1 MALLASL
8 NAGASPL
15 LAASLLL
22 PSLRSAIADP
32 RLNDRPPLLTFEPNY
47 HAAFESIDN
56 ERRLRLVDIGGKIK
70 NHNCTAQIPPESPID
85 LRITKAH
92 ASRGYDAVRISVITH
107 SAAPPTFVSDPL
119 GNGTVLDW
127 EYSGKFKYR
136 WTSQFDTGLHNSR
149 CLNTT
154 GEMLDA
160 QNYTWGGHSESPAP
174 DTACLIAC
182 QDNPDCNHFSVFYNG
197 TTEEVQ
203 CELFEKCSTCS
214 PKELI
219 TSFPSKFIPHEQTVS
234 LKDGWTTTSKYG
246 DSYIH
251 TRITQVAPGVNNPF
265 AVDGHEFNVK
275 IPKKDEKA
283 KCIVWGDPCISSKFV
298 GCSFGEYFDAYEKSA
313 TMLNQLSEVEDSFDC
328 FIMLGDNFYDSDG
341 RVTVSFWKRLSLA
354 AKSKPL
360 IYVLGNHDICK

>member
-8 NAGASPL
+8 NTGASPL

-32 RLNDRPPLLTFEPNY
+32 RLNERPPLLTFERNY

-56 ERRLRLVDIGGKIK
+56 ARRLSLTDIGDKIE

-92 ASRGYDAVRISVITH
+92 ASRGYDAVRISVITY
-107 SAAPPTFVSDPL
+107 SATPPTFESNPL
-119 GNGTVLDW
+119 GNGTSLEWD
-127 EYSGKFKYR
+127 YSGKFKYR

-149 CLNTT
+149 CLS
-154 GEMLDA
+154 EILDA

-174 DTACLIAC
+174 DTACLMAC
-182 QDNPDCNHFSVFYNG
+182 QDNPGCNHFSMFYNS

-203 CELFEKCSTCS
+203 CELFEECSKCS
-214 PKELI
+214 PKDLI
-219 TSFPSKFIPHEQTVS
+219 TSIASKYIPHEQTVN

-251 TRITQVAPGVNNPF
+251 TRITQVVLGVNNPF

-275 IPKKDEKA
+275 IPKKDETA

-298 GCSFGEYFDAYEKSA
+298 GCSFGEYFDAYEKSV
-313 TMLNQLSEVEDSFDC
+313 TMLNQLAEADDSFDC

-341 RVTVSFWKRLSLA
+341 RITVSFWKRLSLA

-360 IYVLGNHDICK
+360 IYILGNHDICK